1 MTDQPKKQ
9 VSPMAVAVEA
19 TALNDFYRNRNLM
32 LADALERERQ
42 EKDAMQAEIDRL
54 TKINGKLRDAAAQDG
69 AAKAEK
75 KGAQNGG

>member
-9 VSPMAVAVEA
+9 VSPMAAAVEA

-42 EKDAMQAEIDRL
+42 EKDAMQTEIDRL
-54 TKINGKLRDAAAQDG
+54 TKVNGQLQDAAAQD
-69 AAKAEK
+69 ATKTDR
-75 KGAQNGG
+75 KGAKNA